1 MMEFY
6 RTVVRNGTTGETEL
20 IVWQSSKFELC
31 LEHARTIMYQ
41 TKINPAQIDILFLN
55 KAGLW
60 ESIWGEGGMA

>member
-6 RTVVRNGTTGETEL
+6 RTVVRNGTTGKTEL

-31 LEHARTIMYQ
+31 LEHARKLMYQ

-55 KAGLW
+55 EAGLW
-60 ESIWGEGGMA
+60 ESMWEGGMG